1 MNKIFT
7 ILNSLLKGY
16 SNVHFNKVEEMD
28 ITSSLFF
35 IYAITK

>member
-16 SNVHFNKVEEMD
+16 SNVHFNKVEEMGHN
-28 ITSSLFF
+28 
-35 IYAITK
+35 

>member
-16 SNVHFNKVEEMD
+16 STVHFNKVED
-28 ITSSLFF
+28 IGHN
-35 IYAITK
+35 